1 MSKRGSAL
9 LRKIGYEVMLCVK
22 AHKPK
27 KDVAVY
33 NFIMKKEKEGKAKRV
48 ARIAGLNKF
57 LHIYY
62 ARVKEVCT

>member
-1 MSKRGSAL
+1 
-9 LRKIGYEVMLCVK
+9 MLCVK